1 MRPRSPRE
9 WLFRLYAHCGRD
21 PIPPRSLNFVGGE
34 EFEALGRGHFENV
47 RAIADLKPDDRVLDI
62 WDAGSAESR
71 STLRA
76 AAAGRDDDA

>member
-1 MRPRSPRE
+1 MRPSPRE

-47 RAIADLKPDDRVLDI
+47 RAIADLKPDDRVLDMGCRFGRVALHF
-62 WDAGSAESR
+62 AGCGSGS
-71 STLRA
+71 
-76 AAAGRDDDA
+76 